1 MALKPTI
8 YKFRIDLADIN
19 RSHYD
24 SLELTLAQHPSET
37 LERMMVRVLAYCLNA
52 QEDLIFGRGVSS
64 ADEPDIWRK
73 RLDGEIQLWIDV
85 GEPSTDRVRKACTLA
100 RQVQVCCF
108 NTKSDVWWRQS
119 VERLSKL
126 DVSVIRFG
134 NDGVRQL
141 AQLARRSLSASVT
154 ISGESILVAS
164 EDGDCEVSWAWL
176 QPPS

>member
-1 MALKPTI
+1 MAIKPTI
-8 YKFRIDLADIN
+8 YKFKIDLADIN

-24 SLELTLAQHPSET
+24 SLELTVAQHPSET
-37 LERMMVRVLAYCLNA
+37 VERMMVRLLAYCLNA

-73 RLDGEIQLWIDV
+73 SLDGEIQLWIEV
-85 GEPSTDRVRKACTLA
+85 GEPSTDRARKASTLA

-108 NTKSDVWWRQS
+108 NTKSDVWWQQS
-119 VERLSKL
+119 EERLSKL
-126 DVSVIRFG
+126 NVSVIRFD

-141 AQLARRSLSASVT
+141 ARLVKRSLSASVT
-154 ISGESILVAS
+154 ISGESIFVAT
-164 EDGDCEVSWAWL
+164 EDGDCEVSWVWL